1 MMTRRD
7 EVLCEIVA
15 SIVSG
20 FVLWA
25 AIIVIGLA
33 LHPSSEFICSEFIC
47 DVAHIAGFVFG
58 VMMFI
63 FLRIMCG
70 KL

>member
-15 SIVSG
+15 SIVCG
-20 FVLWA
+20 FVLRA
-25 AIIVIGLA
+25 VLIVIGLA
-33 LHPSSEFICSEFIC
+33 LHPSSEFIY

-70 KL
+70 

>member
-1 MMTRRD
+1 
-7 EVLCEIVA
+7 
-15 SIVSG
+15 
-20 FVLWA
+20 
-25 AIIVIGLA
+25 
-33 LHPSSEFICSEFIC
+33 LHPSSEFIC

>member
-1 MMTRRD
+1 MTRRD
-7 EVLCEIVA
+7 EILCEIVA

-20 FVLWA
+20 FVLWT

-33 LHPSSEFICSEFIC
+33 LHPSSEFIC